1 MRYCGWIV
9 GAWLVCGLSPAWGA
23 DALNLKNGDRLILLG
38 STLIEREQSYG
49 YWEEALTRAVPSAS
63 FTLRNLGWS
72 GDNVWAESRAGFG
85 TPEDGFKELR
95 EQVLALKPTV
105 ILVNYGANESY
116 AGAAGLEKF
125 KAGLNRMLDMLAE
138 SKARL
143 VLASPTREEFQGGKL
158 PNPAAHN
165 KDLELYS
172 QTIKAIADQRKI
184 PFVDLF
190 SRIIPASTAPVPA
203 DTRLTE
209 NGLHLTAVGYR
220 KTADEFVTALGLKP
234 ADGQAPAEFREGIVR
249 KNELYFYR
257 WRPQNVTYLFGFRKH
272 EQGNNAK
279 EVAEFDPLIAK
290 EEEKIQKLKLEKVK
304 EVAVPK
310 AQAPSQP
317 ETAKSESPKSE
328 AVKPEAGQS
337 GTGQS
342 GSFGSGTQPIKKR
355 RAVRQLTR

>member
-1 MRYCGWIV
+1 MRYCRWII
-9 GAWLVCGLSPAWGA
+9 GAWLLSVLSPLYGA

-38 STLIEREQSYG
+38 STLVEREQSYG
-49 YWEEALTRAVPSAS
+49 YWEQALTRAVPNAN

-72 GDNVWAESRAGFG
+72 GDNVWAESRAFFG

-95 EQVLALKPTV
+95 DQILALKPTV

-116 AGAAGLEKF
+116 AGPAGLDKF

-143 VLASPTREEFQGGKL
+143 VLASPTREESLGGKL

-172 QTIKAIADQRKI
+172 KTIQEIANQRKL

-190 SRIIPASTAPVPA
+190 HTIIPASEPPVPENQ
-203 DTRLTE
+203 RLTE
-209 NGLHLTAVGYR
+209 NGLHLTANGYQ
-220 KTADEFVTALGLKP
+220 KTATAFLTALGLKP
-234 ADGQAPAEFREGIVR
+234 AEGTPPDELRTAIVH
-249 KNELYFYR
+249 KNELYFYS

-279 EVAEFDPLIAK
+279 EVAEFDPLVAK
-290 EEEKIQKLKLEKVK
+290 EEVQIQKLKVVQVK
-304 EVAVPK
+304 AVAAPQ
-310 AQAPSQP
+310 AQAPSKQEPAKP
-317 ETAKSESPKSE
+317 EPAKATTAKPEMHTSESDST
-328 AVKPEAGQS
+328 A
-337 GTGQS
+337 
-342 GSFGSGTQPIKKR
+342 QPNQNQKLKKR
-355 RAVRQLTR
+355 RTVRQLSR